1 MKHGTCGTC
10 AWELYQGTLV
20 IAPENGKE
28 GILAEPDDL
37 PVNEWP
43 WREYAGTI
51 KEVLIADGVRAGR
64 SAAGLFRY
72 MEMCSGFEIERLDVS
87 GTEDM
92 SCMFDGCSGL
102 EDLSPVSGWNTANV
116 RYMCGMFED
125 CDALCSTSPLK
136 GWNTGKVEDMSDM
149 FCMCSSLKDLSGLA
163 GWDTG
168 NVTNMSYMFA
178 KCFSLSDISP
188 LAGWDTK
195 NVAQTDY
202 MFYVCSALD
211 DISPL
216 AGWNTGNVQIM
227 THMFVLTKT
236 ADTSPLRGWNVKNVR
251 DMSFAFSGCRSLS
264 DLSGLAGWD
273 TGNAVHMEGMFD
285 GCILLNDLS
294 GLAGWDTKNVVS
306 MSMMFC
312 ECLMIQDIS
321 ALSRWNTGK
330 VKTMNGMFRK
340 CRSVSDIS
348 VLSGWNT
355 ENAEEMN
362 EMFMECGISDGSV
375 IKLWDT
381 GSVKTFRSIFGR
393 TRIPAEQ
400 MREIIPMA
408 CPKEGAFIGYKKC
421 RNDDIVELLIPE
433 NAQRSSGYGRKCRC
447 DRAEVVRI
455 MNRHG
460 LEVQRAVSMRD
471 AHLTY
476 RKGGTVRVQNFDK
489 NRFNE
494 CAAGI
499 HFFMTKEEAESY

>member
-1 MKHGTCGTC
+1 MEHRHGTCGTC

-37 PVNEWP
+37 PMNEWP

-72 MEMCSGFEIERLDVS
+72 MEMCSGFEIEQLDVS

-136 GWNTGKVEDMSDM
+136 GWDTGKVEDMSDM

-168 NVTNMSYMFA
+168 NVTDMSYMFA

-211 DISPL
+211 DISLDSVYLHAMVGEGGEIVVFVSYLMQLSCPDSRTFAHPRVFVKL
-216 AGWNTGNVQIM
+216 GDNKWTFPQLQVATAPNHSACACHVIHVGGFVGKNGWVA
-227 THMFVLTKT
+227 H
-236 ADTSPLRGWNVKNVR
+236 
-251 DMSFAFSGCRSLS
+251 S
-264 DLSGLAGWD
+264 D
-273 TGNAVHMEGMFD
+273 
-285 GCILLNDLS
+285 
-294 GLAGWDTKNVVS
+294 
-306 MSMMFC
+306 
-312 ECLMIQDIS
+312 
-321 ALSRWNTGK
+321 
-330 VKTMNGMFRK
+330 
-340 CRSVSDIS
+340 
-348 VLSGWNT
+348 
-355 ENAEEMN
+355 
-362 EMFMECGISDGSV
+362 
-375 IKLWDT
+375 
-381 GSVKTFRSIFGR
+381 
-393 TRIPAEQ
+393 
-400 MREIIPMA
+400 
-408 CPKEGAFIGYKKC
+408 
-421 RNDDIVELLIPE
+421 
-433 NAQRSSGYGRKCRC
+433 
-447 DRAEVVRI
+447 
-455 MNRHG
+455 
-460 LEVQRAVSMRD
+460 
-471 AHLTY
+471 
-476 RKGGTVRVQNFDK
+476 
-489 NRFNE
+489 
-494 CAAGI
+494 
-499 HFFMTKEEAESY
+499 